1 MLRLRL
7 RLRVSRRAFLR
18 ALGAGLVGLGAA
30 GISRLL
36 SAQAQ
41 GRPEL
46 PPAKRGLPERQHA
59 WDAFLRRDRW
69 SNAVPPRFHRLI
81 FFDVEGDPTPE
92 KARRLEAALRALE
105 HLYGWGP
112 EGLLFVVGWG
122 PRYFERLG
130 LEPPIERPR
139 PLTAFETPALD
150 DFEGV
155 LHLASDDEG
164 RLARIERALWGEEG
178 LPGDDGLLSLEGVLR
193 RRETRTGFI
202 GEGLPHERQAVGGLP
217 ETRPVPPEAPMFTG
231 FPSGFRKNQ
240 ASEDDVTIPDGPFAG
255 GTTMQISR
263 KRLRLEGWYE
273 LLTEEERVAR
283 MFAPQ
288 MRPEAV
294 RALTDEA
301 PTFSE
306 RFEEAATKYGVVG
319 HLQAVGRARRGGKP
333 LLLRR
338 DFNTTDGGQA
348 GLHFV
353 SLQRSIR
360 DFVETRRA
368 MTAAEAPFL
377 NPAIGPRVNNGIK
390 EFFFVLNRANFLVP
404 PRRQRALPALPGRED
419 ALEL

>member
-1 MLRLRL
+1 
-7 RLRVSRRAFLR
+7 V
-18 ALGAGLVGLGAA
+18 
-30 GISRLL
+30 
-36 SAQAQ
+36 
-41 GRPEL
+41 
-46 PPAKRGLPERQHA
+46 
-59 WDAFLRRDRW
+59 
-69 SNAVPPRFHRLI
+69 
-81 FFDVEGDPTPE
+81 
-92 KARRLEAALRALE
+92 
-105 HLYGWGP
+105 
-112 EGLLFVVGWG
+112 
-122 PRYFERLG
+122 
-130 LEPPIERPR
+130 
-139 PLTAFETPALD
+139 
-150 DFEGV
+150 
-155 LHLASDDEG
+155 
-164 RLARIERALWGEEG
+164 
-178 LPGDDGLLSLEGVLR
+178 LEGQR
-193 RRETRTGFI
+193 PQQAR
-202 GEGLPHERQAVGGLP
+202 RQAVGGLP
-217 ETRPVPPEAPMFTG
+217 ETRPVPPEAPMFMG
-231 FPSGFRKNQ
+231 FPSGFRRNQ

-263 KRLRLEGWYE
+263 KRLRLESWYE

-288 MRPEAV
+288 MRPDAV
-294 RALTDEA
+294 KALRDEA

-319 HLQAVGRARRGGKP
+319 HLQAVGRARRDGKP

-404 PRRQRALPALPGRED
+404 PRRQRAFPALPGRED

>member
-1 MLRLRL
+1 
-7 RLRVSRRAFLR
+7 
-18 ALGAGLVGLGAA
+18 
-30 GISRLL
+30 
-36 SAQAQ
+36 
-41 GRPEL
+41 
-46 PPAKRGLPERQHA
+46 
-59 WDAFLRRDRW
+59 
-69 SNAVPPRFHRLI
+69 
-81 FFDVEGDPTPE
+81 
-92 KARRLEAALRALE
+92 
-105 HLYGWGP
+105 
-112 EGLLFVVGWG
+112 VGWG

-150 DFEGV
+150 DFELV
-155 LHLASDDEG
+155 LHLAGDDEARLG
-164 RLARIERALWGEEG
+164 RVERA
-178 LPGDDGLLSLEGVLR
+178 
-193 RRETRTGFI
+193 
-202 GEGLPHERQAVGGLP
+202 HERQAVGGLP
-217 ETRPVPPEAPMFTG
+217 ETRPVPPEAPMFMG
-231 FPSGFRKNQ
+231 FPSGFRRNQ

-263 KRLRLEGWYE
+263 KRLRLESWYE

-283 MFAPQ
+283 MFA
-288 MRPEAV
+288 
-294 RALTDEA
+294 ALRDEA

-319 HLQAVGRARRGGKP
+319 HLQAVGRARRDGKP

-377 NPAIGPRVNNGIK
+377 NPAIGPRVNNGTSC
-390 EFFFVLNRANFLVP
+390 
-404 PRRQRALPALPGRED
+404 
-419 ALEL
+419 